1 MKESFATAMGIKDTG
16 GVPAEPSWGNI
27 LLGES
32 SLVGPNAAGRGGQ
45 RLWGCQRRAYSHAA
59 CLAGKVLKYL
69 LQTEIDFGELNFQK
83 GN

>member
-1 MKESFATAMGIKDTG
+1 MQLG
-16 GVPAEPSWGNI
+16 GVA
-27 LLGES
+27 
-32 SLVGPNAAGRGGQ
+32 RGSG
-45 RLWGCQRRAYSHAA
+45 AVSEEHSHAA